1 MKKIF
6 GLLLFLFSFLL
17 LAEVNITSFEAEKML
32 YRPGEKINLNAIVRN
47 TGVNAVEASVE
58 VISFTGIKDRHIA
71 AKKKVQLAPGSTTL
85 KFTFDAKGEYGIE
98 YKLEIT
104 AAGKKVASSVLCE
117 VYADVV
123 KFTRTA
129 VICVDGGYYLKYPDN
144 QIEKRAV
151 SFRRSYTNVVKFFEW
166 MPMWSD
172 PVIHKDWWFAPR
184 WEHDI
189 SKRRMKEIEKFKVSK
204 AKIIKWKKELQ
215 KNGILL
221 IGYDNLSVAPE
232 YIWKKVGGIHDR
244 KTGKPIAVWYTWN
257 NQRSPNVA
265 NMAPMYGKKM
275 RESVDIFG
283 WDGFFHD
290 SFVGWSRRTANAVD
304 EHGKPATA
312 LNYDGVQAQVIRE
325 INKNLAEVNPKFL
338 QMVNGLPWEI
348 MTLQREVEGKMLS
361 ITDRAVL
368 KKKLIENR
376 DKFDPLTAKEKNI
389 VWMSEVVTGRPANCL
404 YHTFGLIH
412 QSARQFTDQPI
423 CNSSLSYRKWEK
435 IEDFAPAL
443 AMYYANGLG
452 VYGNLRLS
460 KECSSLYKKY
470 TEFAIR
476 YSEFL
481 FGTDLKWVSETSL
494 SSGNDK
500 VYFADT
506 TFQRKR
512 SGKNIL
518 VMNLL
523 NLPDNRNFFKGA
535 HNKPAVCSNFEI
547 SCKPDFKF
555 KTARC
560 YAASPDLNGTAP
572 VELPIKNTDGRLSV
586 SVPSLEYWTLLVWE
600 FK

>member
-1 MKKIF
+1 M
-6 GLLLFLFSFLL
+6 
-17 LAEVNITSFEAEKML
+17 
-32 YRPGEKINLNAIVRN
+32 
-47 TGVNAVEASVE
+47 
-58 VISFTGIKDRHIA
+58 
-71 AKKKVQLAPGSTTL
+71 
-85 KFTFDAKGEYGIE
+85 
-98 YKLEIT
+98 
-104 AAGKKVASSVLCE
+104 
-117 VYADVV
+117 
-123 KFTRTA
+123 
-129 VICVDGGYYLKYPDN
+129 
-144 QIEKRAV
+144 
-151 SFRRSYTNVVKFFEW
+151 
-166 MPMWSD
+166 
-172 PVIHKDWWFAPR
+172 
-184 WEHDI
+184 
-189 SKRRMKEIEKFKVSK
+189 
-204 AKIIKWKKELQ
+204 
-215 KNGILL
+215 
-221 IGYDNLSVAPE
+221 
-232 YIWKKVGGIHDR
+232 
-244 KTGKPIAVWYTWN
+244 
-257 NQRSPNVA
+257 
-265 NMAPMYGKKM
+265 
-275 RESVDIFG
+275 
-283 WDGFFHD
+283 
-290 SFVGWSRRTANAVD
+290 D

-452 VYGNLRLS
+452 VYGNLWLS

-481 FGTDLKWVSETSL
+481 FDTDLKWVSETSL